1 MKAIKFILI
10 IIAYWAGVSIANNW
24 PVKAF
29 EDLMEVDKSQPVMIS
44 LNTSSVNKS
53 FDINRWIP
61 HDMLYAPLCTNLRE
75 VVVSENIIRSHKL
88 VKFLNR
94 ESEDVEESN
103 YRRLI
108 QKTEIYR
115 TPIKLIRIKQI
126 EVPNCIL
133 NCNT

>member
-10 IIAYWAGVSIANNW
+10 VIAYWAGVSIANNW

-29 EDLMEVDKSQPVMIS
+29 EDFTEVDKSQPVMIS
-44 LNTSSVNKS
+44 LNTSNANKS

-61 HDMLYAPLCTNLRE
+61 HDMLYAPLCANLRE
-75 VVVSENIIRSHKL
+75 VVVSRNIIRNHKL

-108 QKTEIYR
+108 QKIEMCR
-115 TPIKLIRIKQI
+115 TPIKLIKIKQTEI
-126 EVPNCIL
+126 PNCIL